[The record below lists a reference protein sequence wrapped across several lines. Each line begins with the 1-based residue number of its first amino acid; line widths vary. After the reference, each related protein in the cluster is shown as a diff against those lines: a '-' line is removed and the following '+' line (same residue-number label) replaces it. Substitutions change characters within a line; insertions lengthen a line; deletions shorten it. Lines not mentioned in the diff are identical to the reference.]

1 MKAEENRERGWR
13 RVIGSEK
20 SVRVFIVCAKER
32 GNAMT
37 RESLVV
43 TVGLVPCFSLRLLLS
58 TTTTTTTTT
67 KISHY
72 TNIREIK
79 SSIFFLL
86 LLKFL

>member
-1 MKAEENRERGWR
+1 MKAEENRERERGWR
-13 RVIGSEK
+13 RVIGSER

-32 GNAMT
+32 GNART

-58 TTTTTTTTT
+58 TTTATT
-67 KISHY
+67 ISHY

-79 SSIFFLL
+79 PSIFFYYY
-86 LLKFL
+86 